1 MGHRQQRS
9 QLGAQPFIHGAHNQI
24 YYNESLRD
32 HKHMSLPYLN
42 DNKSRQTQMSNQSN
56 SKLNSGP
63 NRAPITMMGGAGDE
77 QRPLEP
83 RPISNPSQVRN
94 RNADPSAVSRR
105 SNGPQPQ
112 FSVEHSDVI
121 NRMNSDGST
130 VSEIHHHV
138 HHHYNHTHIHHH
150 HNDASTSGQA
160 SPFIAGGAAV
170 PSAGASS
177 HNVSHAVANSHQQLH
192 GNVAQTQP
200 PSHEKAGV
208 YRDD

>member
-1 MGHRQQRS
+1 MYEGQAQPPAGHRQQRS
-9 QLGAQPFIHGAHNQI
+9 QLGMQNFIHGGHNQI

-42 DNKSRQTQMSNQSN
+42 DNKSRQNQMNNQVN
-56 SKLNSGP
+56 SKLNNSGQ
-63 NRAPITMMGGAGDE
+63 NRAPINMLGAAGEGQMTLDA
-77 QRPLEP
+77 

-94 RNADPSAVSRR
+94 RQDPTMSRR

-150 HNDASTSGQA
+150 HGDGSGSGQA
-160 SPFIAGGAAV
+160 TPFIMAGGAAV
-170 PSAGASS
+170 PSAGVSS
-177 HNVSHAVANSHQQLH
+177 HNVGS
-192 GNVAQTQP
+192 
-200 PSHEKAGV
+200 AGQAAK
-208 YRDD
+208 